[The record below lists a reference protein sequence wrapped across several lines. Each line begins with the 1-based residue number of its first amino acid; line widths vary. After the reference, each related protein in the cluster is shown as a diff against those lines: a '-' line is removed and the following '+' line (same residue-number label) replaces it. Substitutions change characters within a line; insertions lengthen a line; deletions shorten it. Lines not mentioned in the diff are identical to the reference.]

1 MNCDAYK
8 ALLHRVLDGETI
20 SGEEQAAMQQHEKQC
35 MTCRAEG
42 ERLYAVHAQCAR
54 LDEESAAPEDFA
66 QSWRKAV
73 RAEAAKKR
81 RFSSRAM
88 VSVAAGVL
96 VFALGGLS
104 MMESDVNGTEG
115 APQLMMSRTATTA
128 DYGANYSMKSAA
140 YDASAEWMAVEEA
153 AEEES
158 ETTQKRI
165 RTASI
170 QLRTVEFDHALEQLR
185 SLSTQYGGYVGSEEL
200 YGVAG
205 EESRR
210 AYMDVYVK
218 ATELDTCL
226 AQMVALGELQSRSVS
241 VMDVTKDYVDTS
253 GRLESAKARRD
264 RLLELTAQAQDMSE
278 LIELEDALSEVQ
290 TTIEQ
295 HERSLQAWDQRV
307 EYATIHVNVQ
317 EKRVQEAVR
326 EGDEGLLVRMQSA
339 LEDSMEWLWAF
350 AQGVLVFAVA
360 ALPMAAIV
368 GVLALLGWQLAKRR
382 KKRKK

>member
-8 ALLHRVLDGETI
+8 ALLHRILDGETI

-54 LDEESAAPEDFA
+54 LDEDSAAPDDFA
-66 QSWRKAV
+66 QNWRKAV

-81 RFSSRAM
+81 RFSSRAL

-96 VFALGGLS
+96 VFALGGMS
-104 MMESDVNGTEG
+104 MMESDVNGTES
-115 APQLMMSRTATTA
+115 APQLMTSRSATTA

-158 ETTQKRI
+158 EPTQKRI

-170 QLRTVEFDHALEQLR
+170 QLRTAAFDHALEQLR

-210 AYMDVYVK
+210 AYMDVYVES
-218 ATELDTCL
+218 AELDACL
-226 AQMVALGELQSRSVS
+226 EAVVMLGDVQSRSVS
-241 VMDVTKDYVDTS
+241 VTDVTEAYTDTS
-253 GRLESAKARRD
+253 GRLESAQARRG

-278 LIELEDALSEVQ
+278 LIELEAALSEVQ
-290 TTIEQ
+290 ESIERY
-295 HERSLQAWDQRV
+295 ERSLQDWDHRV
-307 EYATIHVNVQ
+307 EYATIHVSVQ

-326 EGDEGLLVRMQSA
+326 EGDKGLLARMQSA
-339 LEDSMEWLWAF
+339 LEDSLEWLWEF
-350 AQGVLVFAVA
+350 AQGMLVFAVA
-360 ALPMAAIV
+360 ALPVAVIA
-368 GVLALLGWQLAKRR
+368 GVLALIGWQLAKYR
-382 KKRKK
+382 KKMKK